1 MLEASELAN
10 TVLFF
15 APGFLLVYTL
25 HFLGVARQRSHFQAA
40 VWSIIASVPV
50 RWGGAE
56 LFSRLDIDVS
66 QGLDLEL
73 YLLGLA
79 LVAGIIPGLVKSLYF
94 FGEEEEEQAQAMTN
108 DSGLVVRVGDQVVDG
123 STATILPDRRD

>member
-1 MLEASELAN
+1 MLEASELASA
-10 TVLFF
+10 VLFF

-25 HFLGVARQRSHFQAA
+25 HLIGVARQRSHFQAA

-50 RWGGAE
+50 RWGGAQ
-56 LFSRLDIDVS
+56 LVSRLDLGVS

-79 LVAGIIPGLVKSLYF
+79 LVAGIIPGLVKNLFF
-94 FGEEEEEQAQAMTN
+94 FGQEEEEQA
-108 DSGLVVRVGDQVVDG
+108 
-123 STATILPDRRD
+123 